1 MTTKATSPASTGPAG
16 PHFEGQVGAYYLLS
30 MLASTEPRG
39 LPGGAIDRIEL
50 QRAAEGRPLDDVVVR
65 AHDTHGQSAVLEIQV
80 KRSISFAPGDQIF
93 RKVVAQIVDASR
105 RSDFWNSRY
114 ELAIATAHTSRK
126 IEQAYKDVLTWAR
139 QVGDAATFMDRIARP
154 GSASDDMR
162 SFVGSFKANLRHAG
176 SRDDD
181 DLVWGLLRR
190 VQILVFDFT
199 ARGSESEQ
207 LAKERAIRVLHPDDA
222 SRAGNL
228 WTALVELSLHVAAS
242 GGDRTREEVIGDITQ
257 QSFRLAGERRYL
269 SARAVLAEASR
280 NALAEIADR
289 VGGAML
295 TRHER
300 IAAIHAAL
308 QRGRY
313 VEILGDAGVGK
324 SGILKHF
331 AQQMAT
337 EARVLVLS
345 PGRTTPGGWTA
356 MRAVLGFDGTAR
368 DLLVDLA
375 GDGGAILFVDNLDFF
390 SEDERRT
397 VVDLVREAANV
408 PGFAV
413 VATARHNFGLEE
425 TNWLPSDALDRLGRA
440 GPIGIDELSDSEVA
454 EMRHTSPSLA
464 ALLADN
470 HPARGVTRNLFRLSR
485 LADRPGEGPVPRTE
499 VDMAE
504 QWWQTADGQ
513 RDSHH
518 RERSRLLKAL
528 ASQLL
533 ARDEPLDVTDSPAVA
548 VNALVSSET
557 LRDLGNDRLAF
568 RHDVLREWAI
578 SNLLYSDVET
588 IERLPLDRPAS
599 AALARGIDLASRM
612 VLERAGDAVRWHSIV
627 ERLSRPGVHPSWRR
641 AALLALVRSEI
652 SSELLTRV
660 SGLLFANGS
669 SMLREL
675 IRIVMAVDVE
685 PATRI
690 FASMGVEPASIPAS
704 LNAPIGP
711 SWGRLIR
718 WLLGVGE
725 TLPGTAIPDVADF
738 YSAWS
743 AGMLGHD
750 PLTPFLLQWLHRWLT
765 EIEAGRHGGT
775 GHDARAPLG
784 GELSYE
790 RMRSLESDLRTGF
803 LLFCNQTPALAVDYL
818 TSVIHQEHNEDT
830 IRSILKFRGG
840 LAQAAPAELAQL
852 TVTALIPTHQPTE
865 REYRRELREPFSFL
879 DSDFLPASPAQGPFL
894 ELLTHAPQHGLLLIQ
909 RLVDHAISFHSRG
922 RQAGADAITLTFPE
936 AERAFPW
943 TQSYAWSRDWANHY
957 SVTSGLMALEA
968 WAHRR
973 IEAGETVD
981 DVLADVLGPVGSPA
995 AYLLVAVDLLL
1006 SHWPKSRQ
1014 AAVPFLSCPELLCID
1029 RQRGLHDN
1037 IPYPDI
1043 LGLKALQKE
1052 PLGPVN
1058 LDSLRNRASRS
1069 LTLDQVLGQYA
1080 VFGPTELRETL
1091 TALLRR
1097 AAARLGPSDQASD
1110 LGDPSF
1116 MAGHALNLVDP
1127 TNWPEVVV
1135 TCSDGTQKTGRQ
1147 YQSPPTESRHFAA
1160 LQASAHHRVA
1170 EASMQASLAFA
1181 LEDSSR
1187 SSPEFAARAVE
1198 WAKSAD
1204 ASPAS
1209 EDDGADENGMRREA
1223 LLTAAMIAMRD
1234 SDTELRTRHE
1244 AWARGVF
1251 VRALQ
1256 AKEDAIYRFRSGL
1269 RFNPVAIAV
1278 VGMIH
1283 SARNRATSLDIRA
1296 VLDVAGGGDP
1306 AAAYGFGAAAA
1317 TLASIDERLPRA
1329 VLRCALAAC
1338 IRSRHSWRGAEEED
1352 ATRADERRRHRV
1364 QATVDAEVGWLANE
1378 RPEPAWPV
1386 FPSEPARPR
1395 HRLRFSRTRT
1405 QDDDAVPQPTP
1416 PSDYIDHQAAAV
1428 WLSQA
1433 RVLGDVGVQPW
1444 LRDIAWS
1451 YVHWTAEANGAGL
1464 DVHEQIADPP
1474 RE

>member
-1 MTTKATSPASTGPAG
+1 M
-16 PHFEGQVGAYYLLS
+16 
-30 MLASTEPRG
+30 
-39 LPGGAIDRIEL
+39 
-50 QRAAEGRPLDDVVVR
+50 
-65 AHDTHGQSAVLEIQV
+65 
-80 KRSISFAPGDQIF
+80 
-93 RKVVAQIVDASR
+93 
-105 RSDFWNSRY
+105 
-114 ELAIATAHTSRK
+114 
-126 IEQAYKDVLTWAR
+126 
-139 QVGDAATFMDRIARP
+139 
-154 GSASDDMR
+154 
-162 SFVGSFKANLRHAG
+162 
-176 SRDDD
+176 
-181 DLVWGLLRR
+181 
-190 VQILVFDFT
+190 
-199 ARGSESEQ
+199 
-207 LAKERAIRVLHPDDA
+207 
-222 SRAGNL
+222 
-228 WTALVELSLHVAAS
+228 
-242 GGDRTREEVIGDITQ
+242 
-257 QSFRLAGERRYL
+257 
-269 SARAVLAEASR
+269 
-280 NALAEIADR
+280 
-289 VGGAML
+289 
-295 TRHER
+295 
-300 IAAIHAAL
+300 
-308 QRGRY
+308 
-313 VEILGDAGVGK
+313 
-324 SGILKHF
+324 
-331 AQQMAT
+331 
-337 EARVLVLS
+337 
-345 PGRTTPGGWTA
+345 
-356 MRAVLGFDGTAR
+356 
-368 DLLVDLA
+368 
-375 GDGGAILFVDNLDFF
+375 
-390 SEDERRT
+390 
-397 VVDLVREAANV
+397 
-408 PGFAV
+408 
-413 VATARHNFGLEE
+413 
-425 TNWLPSDALDRLGRA
+425 
-440 GPIGIDELSDSEVA
+440 
-454 EMRHTSPSLA
+454 
-464 ALLADN
+464 
-470 HPARGVTRNLFRLSR
+470 
-485 LADRPGEGPVPRTE
+485 
-499 VDMAE
+499 
-504 QWWQTADGQ
+504 
-513 RDSHH
+513 
-518 RERSRLLKAL
+518 
-528 ASQLL
+528 
-533 ARDEPLDVTDSPAVA
+533 
-548 VNALVSSET
+548 
-557 LRDLGNDRLAF
+557 
-568 RHDVLREWAI
+568 
-578 SNLLYSDVET
+578 
-588 IERLPLDRPAS
+588 
-599 AALARGIDLASRM
+599 
-612 VLERAGDAVRWHSIV
+612 
-627 ERLSRPGVHPSWRR
+627 
-641 AALLALVRSEI
+641 
-652 SSELLTRV
+652 
-660 SGLLFANGS
+660 
-669 SMLREL
+669 
-675 IRIVMAVDVE
+675 
-685 PATRI
+685 
-690 FASMGVEPASIPAS
+690 
-704 LNAPIGP
+704 
-711 SWGRLIR
+711 
-718 WLLGVGE
+718 
-725 TLPGTAIPDVADF
+725 
-738 YSAWS
+738 
-743 AGMLGHD
+743 
-750 PLTPFLLQWLHRWLT
+750 
-765 EIEAGRHGGT
+765 
-775 GHDARAPLG
+775 
-784 GELSYE
+784 
-790 RMRSLESDLRTGF
+790 
-803 LLFCNQTPALAVDYL
+803 
-818 TSVIHQEHNEDT
+818 
-830 IRSILKFRGG
+830 
-840 LAQAAPAELAQL
+840 